1 MAELTK
7 EHFDA
12 EFKKLY
18 AKLKGFTEAVPL
30 TVLELPPEGVYMTFI
45 EAYNLTKD
53 NSEVVFETDTD
64 IGFFIFHGQKQ
75 YPFGLQKWEIG
86 RRRMAGFDLA
96 PATDQGEPP
105 EPAPTSV

>member
-18 AKLKGFTEAVPL
+18 AKLEGFTKVVPPSI
-30 TVLELPPEGVYMTFI
+30 LELPPEGVPMTFI

-53 NSEVVFETDTD
+53 NPEVVFETDTD
-64 IGFFIFHGQKQ
+64 IGFFIFHG
-75 YPFGLQKWEIG
+75 
-86 RRRMAGFDLA
+86 
-96 PATDQGEPP
+96 
-105 EPAPTSV
+105 